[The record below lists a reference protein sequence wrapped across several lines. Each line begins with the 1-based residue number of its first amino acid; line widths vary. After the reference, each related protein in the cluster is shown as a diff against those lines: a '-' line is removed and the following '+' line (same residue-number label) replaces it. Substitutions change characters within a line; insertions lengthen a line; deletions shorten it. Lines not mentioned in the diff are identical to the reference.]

1 MGRRYKAFTLIELI
15 IVVAIIGILATI
27 VMINLSSAQAK
38 SRDGRRKADV
48 TNAKKVVDLFY
59 SEKNRYPYCTQV
71 PAGSHCAFNNLTT
84 QSTESFYG
92 STVNGVYSTN
102 GDAAW
107 LANYFTGGFPIDP
120 KLKKDGASVYLSYGD
135 GDQTYAF
142 GVSLETNDGGTL
154 TNNTIPSDF
163 NTNFGVQ
170 YYHCVS
176 SSNAANQYTY
186 AGGYHTKCQF

>member
-15 IVVAIIGILATI
+15 IVVAIIGILATV
-27 VMINLSSAQAK
+27 VMISLSAAQAK
-38 SRDGRRKADV
+38 ARDGRRKADV
-48 TNAKKVVDLFY
+48 VNAKKVVDLFY
-59 SEKNRYPYCTQV
+59 SEKNRYPYCSS
-71 PAGSHCAFNNLTT
+71 AHNGSECAFSNTT
-84 QSTESFYG
+84 GTEAFYG
-92 STVNGVYSTN
+92 GSTKGGIYSTN